1 MEFHNACSITEKEA
15 GRLPTRLQKQA
26 PASLHLDKMTGNA
39 PTNPFSITP
48 NAIPLLSPVVIRSPA
63 FMAENMER
71 DGDQGKSIISTTTP
85 ESPFQ
90 GGAGWQHPAVSSFAD
105 PSSLFTVFQSQCMIT
120 NHAQ

>member
-1 MEFHNACSITEKEA
+1 MEFHFHNACHSKDKEA
-15 GRLPTRLQKQA
+15 RLPTRLQKQA
-26 PASLHLDKMTGNA
+26 PASLHLDQMTSNA
-39 PTNPFSITP
+39 PTNPFSDTP

-63 FMAENMER
+63 SMSEKMET
-71 DGDQGKSIISTTTP
+71 DGDHGTK
-85 ESPFQ
+85 SPFQ